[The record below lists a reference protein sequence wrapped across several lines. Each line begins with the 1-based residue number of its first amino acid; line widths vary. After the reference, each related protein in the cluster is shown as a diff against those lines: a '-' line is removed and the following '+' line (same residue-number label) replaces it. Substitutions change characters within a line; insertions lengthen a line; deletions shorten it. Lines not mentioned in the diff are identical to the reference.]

1 MDDAKGTTT
10 QGSTVEEWTSALAE
24 STGDPG
30 GGAASGVML
39 AIAAALTSMVAG
51 YTKPAPDREGEL
63 ADLVERALELRRTA
77 LRLADDDAAASS
89 SFGAAF
95 RLEPGEERE
104 RAIQEASAEAAR
116 ASAALGA
123 RADRAIVDLEWL
135 AAHGNPTLVAD
146 LAVACGALR
155 AAVSGA
161 RTNVSFDL
169 ASLTSTGDSLPDV
182 RERHPRLWETVHQ
195 FDAAIARID
204 ALAAAIDDR
213 AAPTD

>member
-1 MDDAKGTTT
+1 MDDAKVTTT
-10 QGSTVEEWTSALAE
+10 HGSTVDEWTSALAE

-51 YTKPAPDREGEL
+51 YTKALPGREDEL
-63 ADLVERALELRRTA
+63 AALLERARELRRTA

-104 RAIQEASAEAAR
+104 RAIQEASVDAAR

-123 RADRAIVDLEWL
+123 RADQAIVDLEWL
-135 AAHGNPTLVAD
+135 AEQGNHALVAD

-155 AAVSGA
+155 AAVTGA

-169 ASLTSTGDSLPDV
+169 ASLTSTGDTLRDV
-182 RERHPRLWETVHQ
+182 RERHPRLWEAVHQ
-195 FDAAIARID
+195 FDAAISRID
-204 ALAAAIDDR
+204 ALTAGIDDR